1 LEGHNVTHPFLLL
14 LLVVVVEMLLEH
26 ENTKSAC
33 RKSVSHVLCLLLA
46 FFVLSHGSKG
56 GFCMLPS
63 SFQETTF
70 QLIARHH
77 CPTLSLNLPEG
88 FIIITI
94 IIIIT

>member
-1 LEGHNVTHPFLLL
+1 LEGHNVTHPLLL
-14 LLVVVVEMLLEH
+14 LLLLLLLEMLLEH
-26 ENTKSAC
+26 ENTTKSAC

-46 FFVLSHGSKG
+46 IFLSFLMEG

-77 CPTLSLNLPEG
+77 PNTLLTLPEG
-88 FIIITI
+88 FIIII